1 MINKSNVRFKQFPP
15 STHNQPIIVLQSAH
29 SRALNVGYILKKNG
43 EKHFVPCRLNFGYQ
57 REENTYKATLESLKI
72 PSVSKILKKYKPK
85 DISTV
90 TVLRETLACRLGSAL
105 AGVGV
110 RNHYGDA
117 FIGATHIKGNG
128 QIKTAYLYENTEG
141 LTPNGLWIIG
151 ESFCIGRN
159 LAATMKSLLSKFKPK
174 EILFIAPIASRRGIN
189 LVGSIIAK
197 KNIPTTFV
205 SWGALFGVSEKTL
218 YDMPWGHPDTEPL
231 DVRDQK
237 LFISMY
243 GPDLCMGGDFGN
255 NYYSPSLAQGLYL
268 KQLKELSIKPI
279 FPTVREILKL
289 YEPDEVFKVQN

>member
-1 MINKSNVRFKQFPP
+1 MTKEPIVNFKHFPP
-15 STHNQPIIVLQSAH
+15 STNNQPIIVLQSAT
-29 SRALNVGYILKKNG
+29 SRALNVGYLLKKNG
-43 EKHFVPCRLNFGYQ
+43 ERQFIPCRLNFGYH
-57 REENTYKATLESLKI
+57 REENTYQATLESLKI
-72 PSVSKILKKYKPK
+72 PLVSKILKKYKPK
-85 DISTV
+85 DISTI

-105 AGVGV
+105 AEVGV
-110 RNHYGDA
+110 KNHYGDA

-128 QIKTAYLYENTEG
+128 DIKTAYLYENTEG

-159 LAATMKSLLSKFKPK
+159 LAVTMKSLLSKFKPK

-189 LVGSIIAK
+189 LVGDIIAK

-218 YDMPWGHPDTEPL
+218 YDMPWGHADTEPL

-255 NYYSPSLAQGLYL
+255 NYYSPSLAKELYEE
-268 KQLKELSIKPI
+268 QLKEFSIKPN
-279 FPTVREILKL
+279 FPTFKEIMKT
-289 YEPDEVFKVQN
+289 YSSHEIICV